1 MAFEGVIRVRRYL
14 CRLCKRTVD
23 QPCLEDQAWPVRHK
37 ALKAAVA
44 ASKKAAE
51 QEKIAQLMLETP
63 VRVPPSLTPG
73 VGWIAGA
80 LPVMEDGS
88 HW

>member
-1 MAFEGVIRVRRYL
+1 V
-14 CRLCKRTVD
+14 KRNSHS
-23 QPCLEDQAWPVRHK
+23 QATASTSARSQTWPGQCEHK

-63 VRVPPSLTPG
+63 VRVL
-73 VGWIAGA
+73 
-80 LPVMEDGS
+80 
-88 HW
+88 HR

>member
-1 MAFEGVIRVRRYL
+1 VPPV
-14 CRLCKRTVD
+14 
-23 QPCLEDQAWPVRHK
+23 QAHSGRALLGGSRPGQCEHK

-63 VRVPPSLTPG
+63 VRVL
-73 VGWIAGA
+73 
-80 LPVMEDGS
+80 
-88 HW
+88 HR